1 MPCIRRARQMEYTED
16 EDQETQVDD
25 ENDDGESWMYTH
37 SSRGNINN
45 QKNTVILT
53 NTFFFC

>member
-1 MPCIRRARQMEYTED
+1 MVNVNLKQCLQLLTMITVPCIRRARQMEYTED

-37 SSRGNINN
+37 SSRG
-45 QKNTVILT
+45 
-53 NTFFFC
+53 